1 MPLTH
6 VQHTDKDKDKY
17 KYREKIYNICETGT
31 QIVARS
37 ILTILLMPLTHVQ
50 QIDNDKD

>member
-6 VQHTDKDKDKY
+6 VQHTDKNKDKD
-17 KYREKIYNICETGT
+17 REKIYSICETGT

-37 ILTILLMPLTHVQ
+37 ILTILLMRLTYVQ